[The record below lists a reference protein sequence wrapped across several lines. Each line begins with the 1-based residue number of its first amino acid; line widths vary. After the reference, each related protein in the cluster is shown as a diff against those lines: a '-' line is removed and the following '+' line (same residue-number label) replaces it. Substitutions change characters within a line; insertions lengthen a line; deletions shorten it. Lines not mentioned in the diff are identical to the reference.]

1 MVWRLEDKSARV
13 AFAIAPAPASL
24 IDRMLTLRTE
34 SPRASAASSSR
45 HDS

>member
-24 IDRMLTLRTE
+24 IDRMRTCRTE